1 MNTLAAKE
9 SEDTQSVLCD
19 YDDSFTAHLKHQII
33 PSVHTSASGKVTSA
47 KKLPVLSLGGKSRG
61 SRTHE
66 TKQQQ
71 ADLSCYKGVQWYQ
84 NLMNK

>member
-19 YDDSFTAHLKHQII
+19 HDDSFTARLEHQITPI
-33 PSVHTSASGKVTSA
+33 VHASASGKATSA
-47 KKLPVLSLGGKSRG
+47 KKLPVLSFGGKSRG
-61 SRTHE
+61 SRTQE

-71 ADLSCYKGVQWYQ
+71 ADLSC
-84 NLMNK
+84 